1 MSSTLFFA
9 PEKNYDRTIS
19 TSKYIQKSQEVR
31 QPTPVKKSQSLE
43 GAFQE
48 FELTG
53 RRPSVLEH
61 LFQALRGIPVSSVE
75 AERCFS
81 TTGTVYILGH

>member
-1 MSSTLFFA
+1 MD
-9 PEKNYDRTIS
+9 PEELTMAQRFRLN
-19 TSKYIQKSQEVR
+19 IQRSQEVKSK
-31 QPTPVKKSQSLE
+31 PVKKSQSLN
-43 GAFQE
+43 AALHE

-53 RRPSVLEH
+53 TRPAILEH

-81 TTGTVYILGH
+81 TTGTVYILGQ